1 MIIINLIFVYNMF
14 SVELAQGLTM
24 HKLKMVGGPKIAKR
38 VPNPAQF
45 CISLIYLS
53 NMDQLD
59 DDGDSIIGIY
69 ISSKKRKVHIKQ
81 GSAQNAICVVS
92 SSPKILN

>member
-1 MIIINLIFVYNMF
+1 MF

-24 HKLKMVGGPKIAKR
+24 HKLKNGWGTNNYQR

-81 GSAQNAICVVS
+81 GSAQNAICVIS

>member
-1 MIIINLIFVYNMF
+1 
-14 SVELAQGLTM
+14 
-24 HKLKMVGGPKIAKR
+24 MVGGPIIAKR
-38 VPNPAQF
+38 VPNPAQ
-45 CISLIYLS
+45 S

-59 DDGDSIIGIY
+59 DNGDSIIGIY
-69 ISSKKRKVHIKQ
+69 VSSKKRKVHIKQ